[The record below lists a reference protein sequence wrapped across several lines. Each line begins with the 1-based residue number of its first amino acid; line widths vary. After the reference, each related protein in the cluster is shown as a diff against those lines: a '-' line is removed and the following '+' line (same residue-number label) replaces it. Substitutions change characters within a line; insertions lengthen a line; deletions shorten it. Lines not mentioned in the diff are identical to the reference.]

1 MQAITWCRDFWWPQE
16 SKWKNEEIVSKVI
29 LRYQD
34 PKMSQAYW
42 GKVSIKT
49 SAADVKSSAAALAV
63 LSNFSTRN
71 HQLTDKPA
79 IVDKVNE
86 TGNLCN

>member
-1 MQAITWCRDFWWPQE
+1 
-16 SKWKNEEIVSKVI
+16 
-29 LRYQD
+29 
-34 PKMSQAYW
+34 MSQAYW

-71 HQLTDKPA
+71 HQLTDQPA